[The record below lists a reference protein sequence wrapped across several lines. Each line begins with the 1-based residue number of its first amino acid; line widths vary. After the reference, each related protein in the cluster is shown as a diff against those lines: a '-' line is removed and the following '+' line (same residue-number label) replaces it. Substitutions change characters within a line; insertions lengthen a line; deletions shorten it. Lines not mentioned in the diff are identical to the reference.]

1 MHPLKLRLGRWQFAP
16 SFWPTLAAAVLIGLT
31 LSLGN
36 WQTQRASYKRT
47 LQARV
52 DAGQQAPAVRLGSLS
67 VARASVLYRRV
78 EAQGIFDPRHEI
90 LLDNRIYNGVA
101 GYHVLTPLKIIGSN
115 RYVLVNR
122 GWTAVGK
129 DRSTLPRV
137 PPLSSEVKIEGL
149 ALDTETRYFELP
161 GARPVGRL
169 WQNLNFERYVASS
182 GLSFIKLGN
191 VLQTVTHRHLRRDP
205 PGGVVGENLFVVVG
219 GHRCIVLEYVESVM
233 FQIGTFTFGTLYNVT
248 FALSSTNFGIKR

>member
-36 WQTQRASYKRT
+36 WQTQRAAYKRT

-52 DAGQQAPAVRLGSLS
+52 DAGQQAPAVRLGLLS

-101 GYHVLTPLKIIGSN
+101 GYHVLTPLNIQGSN

-122 GWTAVGK
+122 GWTPVGK

-137 PPLSSEVKIEGL
+137 PVLSSEVKIEGL

-161 GARPVGRL
+161 GARPLGRL
-169 WQNLNFERYVASS
+169 WQNLNFERYVAHS
-182 GLSFIKLGN
+182 GLSLQPL
-191 VLQTVTHRHLRRDP
+191 VLQQRNDTGDGLVRNWPRPDT
-205 PGGVVGENLFVVVG
+205 GVAMHVSYAMQWYGLATTLVVLWLALNLKRVD
-219 GHRCIVLEYVESVM
+219 IDVL
-233 FQIGTFTFGTLYNVT
+233 
-248 FALSSTNFGIKR
+248 TN

>member
-1 MHPLKLRLGRWQFAP
+1 MHPLKLRLGGWQFAP

-36 WQTQRASYKRT
+36 WQTQRAAYKRT

-52 DAGQQAPAVRLGSLS
+52 DAGQQAPAVRLGLLS
-67 VARASVLYRRV
+67 MARASVLYRRV
-78 EAQGIFDPRHEI
+78 EAQGIFDPGHEI

-101 GYHVLTPLKIIGSN
+101 GYHVLTPLNIQGSS

-122 GWTAVGK
+122 GWTPVGK

-137 PPLSSEVKIEGL
+137 PVLSSEVKIEGL

-161 GARPVGRL
+161 GARPLGRL
-169 WQNLNFERYVASS
+169 WQNLNFERYVLRS
-182 GLSFIKLGN
+182 GLNLQPL
-191 VLQTVTHRHLRRDP
+191 VLQQRNDTGDGLVRNWPRPDT
-205 PGGVVGENLFVVVG
+205 GVAMHVSYAMQWYGLATTLVVLWLALNLKRVD
-219 GHRCIVLEYVESVM
+219 IDVL
-233 FQIGTFTFGTLYNVT
+233 
-248 FALSSTNFGIKR
+248 TN

>member
-1 MHPLKLRLGRWQFAP
+1 MHPLKLRVGGWQFAP

-36 WQTQRASYKRT
+36 WQTQRAAYKST

-52 DAGQQAPAVRLGSLS
+52 DAGQQAPAVRLGLLS
-67 VARASVLYRRV
+67 MARASVLYRRV
-78 EAQGIFDPRHEI
+78 EAQGIFDPGHEI

-101 GYHVLTPLKIIGSN
+101 GYHVLTPLNIQGSN

-122 GWTAVGK
+122 GWTPVGK

-161 GARPVGRL
+161 GARPLGRL
-169 WQNLNFERYVASS
+169 WQNLNFERYVLRS
-182 GLSFIKLGN
+182 GLSLQPL
-191 VLQTVTHRHLRRDP
+191 VLQQRNDTGDGLVRNWPRPDT
-205 PGGVVGENLFVVVG
+205 GVAMHVSYAMQWYGLAATLVVLWLALNLK
-219 GHRCIVLEYVESVM
+219 RIDIDVL
-233 FQIGTFTFGTLYNVT
+233 
-248 FALSSTNFGIKR
+248 TN